1 LYYDVARVKDDQAT
15 TLCSSGRETTARKR
29 PDDRSETTAMTV
41 LITGGTKGIGLA
53 IARRFAK
60 PGVDI
65 FMAYKR
71 DDDSAAAASAEIGA
85 LGARPHAIRTDVG
98 TPAGARELI
107 AKVGA
112 VVDQLD
118 VVVHG
123 AVKVLVGPILDADP
137 EAFREAITLN
147 GTSLVFLVQAARP
160 LLKRGSS
167 VIFLSSR
174 GSRQIVPA
182 YAAIGAG
189 KALAEALARYL
200 APELAPLG
208 VRINCVAPGTLDTEA
223 VRNRRRNGRL
233 SRQRSRRQ
241 SERTQH
247 HPRRLHRAGRL
258 PRWPGGVDDSG
269 AGHLRQRRPV
279 HHRLRQMRQYERGNA
294 LGHER
299 TTDP

>member
-1 LYYDVARVKDDQAT
+1 MA
-15 TLCSSGRETTARKR
+15 
-29 PDDRSETTAMTV
+29 V

-53 IARRFAK
+53 IAGRFAK

-71 DDDSAAAASAEIGA
+71 DDDSAAAASAEIAA

-98 TPAGARELI
+98 TPAGARDLI

-137 EAFREAITLN
+137 EAFADAITLN

-182 YAAIGAG
+182 
-189 KALAEALARYL
+189 
-200 APELAPLG
+200 
-208 VRINCVAPGTLDTEA
+208 
-223 VRNRRRNGRL
+223 
-233 SRQRSRRQ
+233 
-241 SERTQH
+241 
-247 HPRRLHRAGRL
+247 
-258 PRWPGGVDDSG
+258 
-269 AGHLRQRRPV
+269 
-279 HHRLRQMRQYERGNA
+279 
-294 LGHER
+294 
-299 TTDP
+299 

>member
-1 LYYDVARVKDDQAT
+1 MA
-15 TLCSSGRETTARKR
+15 
-29 PDDRSETTAMTV
+29 V

-71 DDDSAAAASAEIGA
+71 DDDSAAAASAEIAA

-98 TPAGARELI
+98 TPAGARDLI

-137 EAFREAITLN
+137 EAFAEAITLN

-208 VRINCVAPGTLDTEA
+208 VRINCVAPAPSTPTPCAIFSAEKRTPFSPAKPQAIRADATSPTTTTQGSSPSSPA
-223 VRNRRRNGRL
+223 PRRR
-233 SRQRSRRQ
+233 
-241 SERTQH
+241 
-247 HPRRLHRAGRL
+247 
-258 PRWPGGVDDSG
+258 
-269 AGHLRQRRPV
+269 
-279 HHRLRQMRQYERGNA
+279 
-294 LGHER
+294 
-299 TTDP
+299 